1 MEGLLGIARV
11 EIIGATLAR
20 MSRRWEKRAN
30 TARSNAGRD
39 HAEDPGWVEKR
50 QARIDENLAVSA
62 LARGLNDVETAER
75 LLWRDEATARAS
87 EDSRANLTLCTPRFT
102 NATRCGASSSHA
114 VSHGGLNRP

>member
-75 LLWRDEATARAS
+75 LLWRDEATAQGIRRLKS
-87 EDSRANLTLCTPRFT
+87 ELD
-102 NATRCGASSSHA
+102 A
-114 VSHGGLNRP
+114 VYAEIHQRDPLRGKL